1 MQKQEWDT
9 ILQCSHSQALHA
21 PPIALIVDSP
31 WIPGYLGLSTIDYL
45 TNPEIW
51 LKANLDIVRQF
62 PEIIF
67 IPGFWVEMGMAAE
80 PSGFG
85 CRINFFDHT
94 TPTIHV
100 CISSVDQVD
109 QLVRPNPKQ
118 DGFMPIILNYYRYLE
133 PRINDAGHQI
143 KIVAARGPLAVAA
156 HFLGVTDF
164 LLGVKL
170 DPKNTHKILKIT
182 TELSRNWLEEQ
193 ASVLHD
199 VEGVLLLDDIVGFL
213 SPEDYLEFAHPYLQL
228 IFNAFPDNLKVFH
241 NDMDSVVSYPF
252 LKELGVDIF
261 NFTHLQPL
269 SKVRDLVGDQI
280 CLMGNIPPLDV
291 LAKGTPQDVKDS
303 VNDRLSGL
311 AHAQGFLLSAGG
323 GVSPGTPK
331 ENILALIEAAH
342 QFTETGGSYA

>member
-1 MQKQEWDT
+1 
-9 ILQCSHSQALHA
+9 
-21 PPIALIVDSP
+21 
-31 WIPGYLGLSTIDYL
+31 
-45 TNPEIW
+45 
-51 LKANLDIVRQF
+51 LDIVQQF

>member
-1 MQKQEWDT
+1 MRKQQWDT
-9 ILQCSHSQALHA
+9 ILQCNHRQAFDAL
-21 PPIALIVDSP
+21 PIALIVDSP

-45 TNPEIW
+45 TNPDIW
-51 LKANLDIVRQF
+51 LKANFEISKQF

-85 CRINFFDHT
+85 CRINLYDDT
-94 TPTIHV
+94 TPTLHA

-109 QLVRPNPKQ
+109 QLVRPNPNQ
-118 DGFMPIILNYYRYLE
+118 DGFMPIILKTYRYLE
-133 PRINDAGHQI
+133 PKIKDIGHQI
-143 KIVAARGPLAVAA
+143 KIVAARGPLAIAS
-156 HFLGVTDF
+156 HLLGVTDF

-170 DPKNTHKILKIT
+170 DPKNTHRLLNIT
-182 TELSRNWLEEQ
+182 TELSRNWLEAQ

-213 SPEDYLEFAHPYLQL
+213 SPEDYLEFAHPYLHR
-228 IFNAFPDNLKVFH
+228 IFDAFPDNLKIFH
-241 NDMDSVVSYPF
+241 NDMDSAVSYPY

-269 SKVRDLVGDQI
+269 SKVRDLVGNQI
-280 CLMGNIPPLDV
+280 CLMGNIPPLDI
-291 LAKGTPQDVKDS
+291 LANGKPHEVKES
-303 VNDRLSGL
+303 VKACVAELHDLR
-311 AHAQGFLLSAGG
+311 GFLLSAGG

-331 ENILALIEAAH
+331 ENIAALITAAH
-342 QFTETGGSYA
+342 QNSGFGG